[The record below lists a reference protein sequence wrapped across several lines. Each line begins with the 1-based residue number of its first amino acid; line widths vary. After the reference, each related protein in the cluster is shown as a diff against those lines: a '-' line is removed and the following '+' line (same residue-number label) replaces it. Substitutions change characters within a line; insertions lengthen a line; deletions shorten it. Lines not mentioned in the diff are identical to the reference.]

1 MLFEAEGTSFSQ
13 FVLEQRLASAH
24 DMLADWR
31 FDHLTITAV
40 AYAAG
45 FGDLSYFNHTFRR
58 RYGATPREV
67 RKEQP
72 HLRPS

>member
-13 FVLEQRLASAH
+13 FVLKQRLAVAH
-24 DMLADWR
+24 NVLADWR
-31 FDHLTITAV
+31 FDHRTITAV

-45 FGDLSYFNHTFRR
+45 FGDLSYFNHSFRG

-67 RKEQP
+67 RKEQLD
-72 HLRPS
+72 LRSS